1 MRTVVQKLK
10 ITLKL
15 QSSNQFVLTGVAIN
29 MATGSVKLM
38 GFPMIINPVLCEDYK
53 QQDDS
58 ILIAR
63 KGAQSML
70 FQKCVL
76 GFQKTVMIVL
86 SSPNIMSWLDIV

>member
-10 ITLKL
+10 ITLEL
-15 QSSNQFVLTGVAIN
+15 QFSNQFVLTGVAIN

-53 QQDDS
+53 QQDNS

-70 FQKCVL
+70 FQKFVL

>member
-10 ITLKL
+10 ITLKS
-15 QSSNQFVLTGVAIN
+15 QSSNQFDLTGVVIN

-38 GFPMIINPVLCEDYK
+38 GFPMIINLVLCEDYK

-63 KGAQSML
+63 KGTQSTL
-70 FQKCVL
+70 CQKCAQ
-76 GFQKTVMIVL
+76 GFRKTVMIVL
-86 SSPNIMSWLDIV
+86 SSPSIMSWLDTV